1 MKNTWPILVF
11 ISLLFFNGSA
21 AVSISGDWKPAPV
34 ADPHGYQ
41 LRLHVRKLVKWLLT
55 NLQCLRQLSA

>member
-21 AVSISGDWKPAPV
+21 TASISGEWKLAPV
-34 ADPHGYQ
+34 GGPHGYQ
-41 LRLHVRKLVKWLLT
+41 VTLHVRKLVKWLLT
-55 NLQCLRQLSA
+55 NLQCLRQLFA

>member
-21 AVSISGDWKPAPV
+21 AVSISGDWKPALWQTRM
-34 ADPHGYQ
+34 D
-41 LRLHVRKLVKWLLT
+41 T
-55 NLQCLRQLSA
+55 N